1 MDPVLV
7 SEEQVHVSSHY
18 KTFALIALFIF
29 LREGKKFN
37 GGGGGASKWGQ
48 ILK

>member
-18 KTFALIALFIF
+18 KALALIALSIV
-29 LREGKKFN
+29 LSEAKNFN
-37 GGGGGASKWGQ
+37 WGGGGSKWGQ